1 MIRKNFRNNLEK
13 FNLEDMTTKYNL
25 SETKN
30 VTHTD
35 LIRLKKGKLG
45 GQFWAVYADCKS
57 TGKDATRIHLE
68 QIDVIK
74 RIISKYSETFQFATS
89 SEDMEN
95 AFKEKKIGSL
105 LGMESA
111 HAIDSSMG
119 LLRIFYSLGVRYMT
133 LTHNCD
139 VPW

>member
-1 MIRKNFRNNLEK
+1 MIRENFRNNLELFDLK
-13 FNLEDMTTKYNL
+13 DLTKYDL
-25 SETKN
+25 KVTKN

-68 QIDVIK
+68 QIDVLK
-74 RIISKYSETFQFATS
+74 RIIKKYPDSFEFVTTANQ
-89 SEDMEN
+89 MEE
-95 AFKEKKIGSL
+95 AFKNKKIGSL

-119 LLRIFYSLGVRYMT
+119 LLRIFYSLGIRYMT